1 MHKGQ
6 VTIKDIAKE
15 LGISPSTVSKALKG
29 HPDISASTKKAVRE
43 LVDKWNYK
51 PDPIA
56 LSLKSGLSKTI
67 GVIVPEIVHYFFS
80 TVIGGIEDIAY
91 DNGYHVMFCQSS
103 ESYNREVKAV
113 DTLLGSRVDG
123 ILVSVSKETS
133 NFDHFRK
140 ILEDDIPLVF
150 FDRIC
155 DEIDTDRVIVDDE
168 AGAFEAVSHLI
179 GIGCKNIVHL
189 SGPQNILIGK
199 RRKEGYVRALTSQ
212 DIKVNEE
219 NIVKCDTM
227 IEAEAIVPELFSR
240 PERPDGIFAV
250 NDLTAAAAMRI
261 VMEMGYRVPEDIA
274 VVGFTSGL
282 MSDITN
288 PTLTSIEQ
296 HGYDIGKEAVKLLI
310 DRLEKNHD
318 RPTETKIIK
327 TELVIKGSSLRQ

>member
-29 HPDISASTKKAVRE
+29 HPDISASTKQAVRE
-43 LVDKWNYK
+43 LVEKWNYK

-56 LSLKSGLSKTI
+56 LSLKSGHSKTI

-80 TVIGGIEDIAY
+80 TVIGGIEDLAY
-91 DNGYHVMFCQSS
+91 DSGYHVMFCQSS

-123 ILVSVSKETS
+123 ILVSVSKETR

-140 ILEDDIPLVF
+140 ILDDGIPLVF
-150 FDRIC
+150 FDRVC

-168 AGAFEAVSHLI
+168 AGAYEAVSHLI
-179 GIGCKNIVHL
+179 GIGCNNIVHL

-199 RRKEGYVRALTSQ
+199 GRKDGYVRALTSH
-212 DIKVNEE
+212 KVVVNES

-227 IEAEAIVPELFSR
+227 EEAEIIVPELFNR
-240 PERPDGIFAV
+240 PDRPDGIFAV

-261 VMEMGYRVPEDIA
+261 VMGMGYKIPEEIA

-282 MSDITN
+282 ISDITN

-296 HGYDIGKEAVKLLI
+296 HGYLIGKEAVKLLI

-318 RPTETKIIK
+318 RPTQTKIIK
-327 TELVIKGSSLRQ
+327 TELVIKGSSRRR